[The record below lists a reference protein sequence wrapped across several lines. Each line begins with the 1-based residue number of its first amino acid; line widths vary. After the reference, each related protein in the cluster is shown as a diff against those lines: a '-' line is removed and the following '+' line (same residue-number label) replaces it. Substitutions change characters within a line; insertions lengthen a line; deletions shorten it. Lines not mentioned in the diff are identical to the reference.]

1 MSIVT
6 RMGKKSVLH
15 YLYSRNMDDLELN
28 VLTWMNLTNIIF
40 EQKRANTKEYSSY
53 DFIYIGSKPSTII
66 LYCLER

>member
-28 VLTWMNLTNIIF
+28 VLTWMNLTNIILS
-40 EQKRANTKEYSSY
+40 KKEKK
-53 DFIYIGSKPSTII
+53 SKIQNNAQHMI
-66 LYCLER
+66 LFK